1 MEIIETSIF
10 TRRIPE
16 FYSDDEYR
24 ELQAEIIA
32 HPDIGKVIPGSGG
45 IRKMRW
51 HKKGIGKRGGLRIL
65 YYWFI
70 QPKKILMLFAYQKN
84 KQEDIS
90 KDQLKTLRKIIEE
103 EYQ

>member
-10 TRRIPE
+10 TRRMQE
-16 FYSDDEYR
+16 FFSDDEYR
-24 ELQAEIIA
+24 ELQTEIIA
-32 HPDIGKVIPGSGG
+32 NPDIGKVIPGSGG

-51 HKKGIGKRGGLRIL
+51 RKKGIGKRGGLRIL

-84 KQEDIS
+84 VQEDIS

>member
-10 TRRIPE
+10 TRRIQE

-32 HPDIGKVIPGSGG
+32 NPYIGKVIPGSGG

-51 HKKGIGKRGGLRIL
+51 RKKGIGKRGGLRIL

-70 QPKKILMLFAYQKN
+70 QSKKILMLFAYQKN
-84 KQEDIS
+84 VQEDIS